1 MNGVDIC
8 RAFAALLLLLP
19 ASVAATP
26 PDAATQPLTMTQYIG
41 QLDAVASAIEESDG
55 NGVSR
60 ASILVDQLPA
70 VWRVEGPTR
79 TFEIPLAP
87 LRVELREWTTNHG
100 ASVRRRLQDHV
111 QMLRSEA
118 AAFDQRPPDR
128 TAQRALIADI
138 LSRPDFQN
146 IHGPTWLDRLRQRL
160 LLTVVRWLGQAVPS
174 SIIPT
179 IGSIV
184 VYVLIG
190 VAVLVGG
197 RWARRFFTRRVA
209 VDTDVPGGLTAS
221 SQEWTQWL
229 TSAQA
234 AAARGDW
241 RDAVHRT
248 YWCAVSFLEA
258 GGAWRP
264 DPARTP
270 REYLR
275 LLPSSTERGA
285 MLAALTQRFE
295 LVWYGTAH
303 ADAQAYAESI
313 ENLKDIGCPAA

>member
-1 MNGVDIC
+1 MNGVAIR

-19 ASVAATP
+19 AFAAATP
-26 PDAATQPLTMTQYIG
+26 PAPPTRPLTMTQYIG
-41 QLDAVASAIEESDG
+41 QLDAVASAIDESNG
-55 NGVSR
+55 NSVRR
-60 ASILVDQLPA
+60 ASSLVDQLPA
-70 VWRVEGPTR
+70 IWRVEGPTR
-79 TFEIPLAP
+79 TFEIPLAS
-87 LRVELREWTTNHG
+87 LRLELRAWTTNHD
-100 ASVRRRLQDHV
+100 ASVRRRLQGHIR
-111 QMLRSEA
+111 MLRSEA
-118 AAFDQRPPDR
+118 AAFDQPTPDR
-128 TAQRALIADI
+128 SAQRALMADI
-138 LSRPDFQN
+138 LSRPDFQD

-160 LLTVVRWLGQAVPS
+160 LLAVRRWLGEAVPS

-184 VYVLIG
+184 VYALIG
-190 VAVLVGG
+190 IAVLVSV
-197 RWARRFFTRRVA
+197 RWARRLFTRRVA
-209 VDTDVPGGLTAS
+209 LDDVPSGLTAS

-275 LLPSSTERGA
+275 LLPPSTTHGA

-313 ENLKDIGCPAA
+313 ENLQNIGCPAA